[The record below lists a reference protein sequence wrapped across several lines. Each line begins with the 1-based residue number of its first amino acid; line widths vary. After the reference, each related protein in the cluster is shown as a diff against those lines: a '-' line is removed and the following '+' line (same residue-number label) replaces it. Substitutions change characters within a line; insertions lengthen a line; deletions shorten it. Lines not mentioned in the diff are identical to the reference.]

1 MNFKMNFDDLINLFN
16 SKEIANNADVV
27 FQKLPNNNYV
37 EIENRQRPIS
47 DHVYELDEI
56 KKFKSYEIIETTYV
70 IR

>member
-27 FQKLPNNNYV
+27 FQKLPNNIYV